1 MATKKG
7 NNLPVFLSPEEVRER
22 AQAGKL
28 VESEMKTVVELST
41 DGESTE
47 RKKRLV
53 IKCVDTPEGVVCT
66 YKWV

>member
-1 MATKKG
+1 MATNKG
-7 NNLPVFLSPEEVRER
+7 NKLPVFLSAEEVRER

-28 VESEMKTVVELST
+28 VESEMKTVAELST
-41 DGESTE
+41 NGESAE